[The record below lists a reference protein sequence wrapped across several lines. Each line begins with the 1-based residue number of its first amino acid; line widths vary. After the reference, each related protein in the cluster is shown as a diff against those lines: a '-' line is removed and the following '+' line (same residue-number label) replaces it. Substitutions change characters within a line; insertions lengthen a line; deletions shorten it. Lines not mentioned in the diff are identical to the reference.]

1 MEELMANTMPTDQ
14 QTLKE
19 RETFSLIA
27 SDKVQG
33 TNIYNTRGDNLGEVD
48 ELMIDKLSGK
58 VAYAVVTF
66 GGFLGMGKERRAL
79 PWAVLSYDTGLDG
92 YVVNAEDDVLRKAP
106 PGVSEAEYGNRE
118 WGTRVYGHF
127 GVPPYW
133 M

>member
-1 MEELMANTMPTDQ
+1 MTRTMPTDQ

-19 RETFSLIA
+19 KETFNLIA

-33 TNIYNTRGDNLGEVD
+33 TNIYNTRGEDLGEVD

-79 PWAVLSYDTGLDG
+79 PWGVLRYDTGLDG
-92 YVVNAEDDVLRKAP
+92 YVVDAEDDVLRNAP
-106 PGVSEAEYGNRE
+106 TGVSESDYRNRE
-118 WGTRVYGHF
+118 WGARVYNHF